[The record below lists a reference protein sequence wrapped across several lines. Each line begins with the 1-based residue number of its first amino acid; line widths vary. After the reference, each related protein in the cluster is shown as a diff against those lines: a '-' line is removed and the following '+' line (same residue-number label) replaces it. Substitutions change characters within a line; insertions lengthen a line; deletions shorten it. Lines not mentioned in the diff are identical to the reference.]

1 MIKSFRNKEAEMI
14 FKGQSPRRIPQEL
27 SKRILRRLIDLN
39 NAQSINDLRIPPSNH
54 LNSSKE
60 IEKDSFR

>member
-54 LNSSKE
+54 L
-60 IEKDSFR
+60 